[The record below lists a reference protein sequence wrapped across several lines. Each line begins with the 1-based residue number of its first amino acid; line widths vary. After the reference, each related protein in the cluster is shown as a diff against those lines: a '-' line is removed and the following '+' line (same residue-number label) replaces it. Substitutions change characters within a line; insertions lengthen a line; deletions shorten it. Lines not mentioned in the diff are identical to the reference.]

1 MKRIFTFIVCAVLL
15 LCVCNVITFAE
26 GEEVVQEPTV
36 GEEVVQEPTLTEQVL
51 GYAKEHFEEIVV
63 MVYICITSIYERNKQ
78 KANLKTIATVNNN
91 AVDVATNSQ
100 IAIGHSNAKMEQ
112 VASVVVGYKETIEKL
127 LSKFEES
134 EKDKLKL
141 EEMLAQVHNT
151 LKASKLANME
161 LANEVAELL
170 VLANIPNSKKEEL
183 YSRHLAAVGAI
194 AEAEQTEVTTNE
206 DGQETE

>member
-26 GEEVVQEPTV
+26 GEEVVQEPT
-36 GEEVVQEPTLTEQVL
+36 EVVQEPTLTDEVI
-51 GYAKEHFEEIVV
+51 GYAKEHLEEIAVL
-63 MVYICITSIYERNKQ
+63 VYMFITSIYERKKQ
-78 KANLKTIATVNNN
+78 KANFNAIATVNNN
-91 AVDVATNSQ
+91 AVTVSTDSKTAIADAKKAMQDV
-100 IAIGHSNAKMEQ
+100 KDE
-112 VASVVVGYKETIEKL
+112 VVGYKKTIEKL